1 MVEALVN
8 PNILVWARERAGLTV
23 SKLAEKLKIK
33 QERIEAWEAGG
44 AKPTFR
50 QAQTFANKTYVPFGY
65 LFLQEPPREELPIP
79 DLRTIGDHPI
89 GTFSLDLK
97 DTIRSTFERLAWYKD
112 FCREQD
118 LPKLDWVGSVTVANF
133 ELATST
139 AKQLLGGSIE
149 QRPRQFLE
157 YFKELTNKVEMLGAL
172 VMRNSVVGN
181 NTHRSLDRDE
191 FRGFA
196 ITDDYAPVI
205 FINATDTPQAQIF
218 TLLHE
223 FVHLLINESGVSDL
237 SHRNENKI
245 EKFCNRVAAEFL
257 VPTDEF
263 TKLWNTQ
270 HEDWRTNLPQLEPIF
285 HVSHWVIARRALE
298 TGFISEQQYWDH
310 YGRILAAFKK
320 EKDKQKDKGSGPPFN
335 RLINIRYSKKLA
347 TAVASEALS
356 GRMLLRDA
364 HHLIGVH
371 PSKLKDFAKKELSF

>member
-8 PNILVWARERAGLTV
+8 PSILAWARERAGFTV

-33 QERIEAWEAGG
+33 QEQVESWETGNS
-44 AKPTFR
+44 KPTFR
-50 QAQTFANKTYVPFGY
+50 QAQIFANKTYVPFGY
-65 LFLQEPPREELPIP
+65 LFLKEPPREELPIP
-79 DLRTIGDHPI
+79 DLRTIGDRPI
-89 GTFSLDLK
+89 GGFSLDLK
-97 DTIRSTFERLAWYKD
+97 DTIRSTFERVAWYKD

-118 LPKLDWVGSVTVANF
+118 LPSLNWVGSVTVDNF
-133 ELATST
+133 ELATTT
-139 AKQLLGGSIE
+139 AKRLLGGSIQ
-149 QRPRQFLE
+149 QRPRQFHD
-157 YFKELTNKVEMLGAL
+157 YFKELISKIEILGAL

-196 ITDDYAPVI
+196 IADDHAPVI
-205 FINATDTPQAQIF
+205 FINATDTPQAQLF

-223 FVHLLINESGVSDL
+223 FAHLLINESGVSDL
-237 SHRNENKI
+237 SHRNENRI

-263 TKLWNTQ
+263 VKLWNIQ
-270 HEDWRTNLPQLEPIF
+270 HEDWRTNLPQLEQIF
-285 HVSHWVIARRALE
+285 HVSQWVIARRALE

-310 YGRILAAFKK
+310 YGKILDALKK

-335 RLINIRYSKKLA
+335 RLINMRYSKKFA

>member
-1 MVEALVN
+1 
-8 PNILVWARERAGLTV
+8 
-23 SKLAEKLKIK
+23 
-33 QERIEAWEAGG
+33 
-44 AKPTFR
+44 
-50 QAQTFANKTYVPFGY
+50 
-65 LFLQEPPREELPIP
+65 
-79 DLRTIGDHPI
+79 
-89 GTFSLDLK
+89 
-97 DTIRSTFERLAWYKD
+97 
-112 FCREQD
+112 
-118 LPKLDWVGSVTVANF
+118 
-133 ELATST
+133 
-139 AKQLLGGSIE
+139 
-149 QRPRQFLE
+149 
-157 YFKELTNKVEMLGAL
+157 MLGAL

-196 ITDDYAPVI
+196 IADDHAPVI

-237 SHRNENKI
+237 SHRNENRI

-263 TKLWNTQ
+263 VSLWDVQ
-270 HEDWRTNLPQLEPIF
+270 HEDWRVNLPQLESHF
-285 HVSHWVIARRALE
+285 HVSQWVIARRALE
-298 TGFISEQQYWDH
+298 NRFISEQQYWGH
-310 YGRILAAFKK
+310 YGKILDAFKNEK
-320 EKDKQKDKGSGPPFN
+320 EKLKDKEGGPPFN
-335 RLINIRYSKKLA
+335 RLINMRCSKKLA